1 VSTIF
6 RASVI
11 ILTMSLLIAASVGQ
25 GIPKTVKPQAGFIPD
40 QATATRVAEA
50 ILAPIYSREQVESE
64 RPFSAQLN
72 GNTWKVEGHLAPGVD
87 GGVAEVWIDKRDGRI
102 LRVSHGK

>member
-1 VSTIF
+1 MIS
-6 RASVI
+6 
-11 ILTMSLLIAASVGQ
+11 ILRIGIVALIACSLVPMAAGHEEHS
-25 GIPKTVKPQAGFIPD
+25 VKPNTGFIPD

-50 ILAPIYSREQVESE
+50 ILTPIYGQEQVESE

>member
-1 VSTIF
+1 MMNIKRVGLV
-6 RASVI
+6 A
-11 ILTMSLLIAASVGQ
+11 LLMCSMVAVAVGYEEHS
-25 GIPKTVKPQAGFIPD
+25 VKPAAGFIPN

-50 ILAPIYSREQVESE
+50 ILIPIYGQEQIESE

-72 GNTWKVEGHLAPGVD
+72 ENTWKVEGHLAPGMD
-87 GGVAEVWIDKRDGRI
+87 GGVAEVWLDKRDGRI

>member
-1 VSTIF
+1 VITIK
-6 RASVI
+6 RVGLVA
-11 ILTMSLLIAASVGQ
+11 LLMCPMVAMAVGHEEHS
-25 GIPKTVKPQAGFIPD
+25 VKPEAGFIPN

-50 ILAPIYSREQVESE
+50 ILIPIYGQAQIESE

-72 GNTWKVEGHLAPGVD
+72 GNTWKVEGHLAPGMD
-87 GGVAEVWIDKRDGRI
+87 GGVAEVWLDKRDGRI

>member
-1 VSTIF
+1 M
-6 RASVI
+6 
-11 ILTMSLLIAASVGQ
+11 ILTMSLLISMSVGQ
-25 GIPKTVKPQAGFIPD
+25 GVSKAVRPQAGFIPD
-40 QATATRVAEA
+40 QATAISVAEA
-50 ILAPIYSREQVESE
+50 ILTPIYGREQIESE

>member
-1 VSTIF
+1 MMTIK
-6 RASVI
+6 RIGLVA
-11 ILTMSLLIAASVGQ
+11 LLMCPMVAVAVGYQ
-25 GIPKTVKPQAGFIPD
+25 EHSVKPEAGFIPN
-40 QATATRVAEA
+40 QVTATRVAEA
-50 ILAPIYSREQVESE
+50 ILIPIYGQEQIESE

-72 GNTWKVEGHLAPGVD
+72 ENTWKVEGHLAPGMD

>member
-1 VSTIF
+1 VMNIK
-6 RASVI
+6 RVGLVA
-11 ILTMSLLIAASVGQ
+11 LLMCPMVAVAVGYEEHS
-25 GIPKTVKPQAGFIPD
+25 VKPEAGFIPN

-50 ILAPIYSREQVESE
+50 ILIPIYGQEQIESE

-72 GNTWKVEGHLAPGVD
+72 ENTWKVEGHLAAGMD